1 MAKFLCACGGLI
13 RTSGGIPNP
22 QQWNLISDEGFEVFW
37 ESEVDA
43 SRVYSEF
50 IHAYRC
56 DDCGRLWIFW
66 QGYDA
71 SPTEYV
77 PVESAGGER

>member
-1 MAKFLCACGGLI
+1 MAKFLCTCGGLV

-22 QQWNLISDEGFEVFW
+22 QQWNLISDVRFDDFTSQVEAEEVY
-37 ESEVDA
+37 A
-43 SRVYSEF
+43 AAT
-50 IHAYRC
+50 HAYRC

-71 SPTEYV
+71 LPTEYV
-77 PVESAGGER
+77 PVDATDGEG